1 LLGNIIIIKGLGF
14 MLERLRKKVLIVGA
28 FQILLCGTVFWAD
41 FNVRE
46 RLREPSVYF
55 SPEAVKLYNAA
66 ASGDMEKARNMVIE
80 GIRADQKGPETTN
93 QNIQQITLLSYSLG
107 LNDTKAAHNLIVLGA
122 NPLYRPSSRNGDTF
136 LFLISRKNTSM
147 LKFLYSEWPLSKIP
161 EVDQKNQAFF
171 SVFNDCQECLETMF
185 EKGVSPNIKD
195 ERGYNLFM
203 EALANEDWDLATW
216 LLSTI
221 KVSVKAEANNG
232 VTPANAIQFNLFR
245 FPASSTTYE
254 KILAMKTF
262 VEKNYALK
270 FPVET
275 SLQIRTRKGLN

>member
-1 LLGNIIIIKGLGF
+1 MF
-14 MLERLRKKVLIVGA
+14 ERLKKKVLIVGA
-28 FQILLCGTVFWAD
+28 FQILVCTTVFGAD

-55 SPEAVKLYNAA
+55 STEAVKLYNAA
-66 ASGDMEKARNMVIE
+66 SQGDMDKARNLVIE
-80 GIRADQKGPETTN
+80 GTRADSKGPETTN
-93 QNIQQITLLSYSLG
+93 QNIQQMTLLSYSLG
-107 LNDTKAAHNLIVLGA
+107 MNDTKTAHNLLALGA

-136 LFLISRKNTSM
+136 LFLIARKNTAM

-171 SVFNDCQECLETMF
+171 SVFNSCQECLESMF
-185 EKGVSPNIKD
+185 EKGLNPNIKD

-232 VTPANAIQFNLFR
+232 VTPANAIQFNLYR
-245 FPASSTTYE
+245 YPSTSTTYE
-254 KILAMKTF
+254 KLLAMRAF
-262 VEKNYALK
+262 VEKNYGIK

-275 SLQIRTRKGLN
+275 SLQIRSRKG